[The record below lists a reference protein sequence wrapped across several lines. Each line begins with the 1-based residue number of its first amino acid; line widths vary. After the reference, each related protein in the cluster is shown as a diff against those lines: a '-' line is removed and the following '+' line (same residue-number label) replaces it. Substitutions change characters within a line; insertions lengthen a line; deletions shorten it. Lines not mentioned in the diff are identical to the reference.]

1 MQKVDTVKG
10 SASEPMISVHYF
22 QQIEET
28 LRELGVSNKQWS
40 KLAGVDLLTPAS
52 GPPDALSLT
61 EYKRLINAAIEL
73 SQTPHI
79 GLLVGQKLQV
89 VTHGVLSFALMHCES
104 LAQLVALLNRYIGLR
119 SPLIEVEVE
128 ERKKEWMLYV
138 NELYDLGDI
147 RHSFLQTTLVAL
159 VNMVRYIAPD
169 VRAVTSV
176 CFPFTLPSDKNEYTA
191 IFQTHLEDAQPR
203 AGITLNKAYLNL
215 PLHSGD
221 ASSFDMALKLCDEA
235 LSAMKRGELVS
246 TQVRHLIISQQVFTL
261 EEVAAHLCLSPRTLH
276 RRLVA
281 EQTSFRDILTDV
293 RRTLS
298 RQCLQELGFS
308 VKRTAFYLG
317 YADVANF
324 RRAFKQWW
332 GKAPSHYTKSKSL

>member
-1 MQKVDTVKG
+1 MRGTKKDSSLAV
-10 SASEPMISVHYF
+10 EPMISVHYF
-22 QQIEET
+22 EQIKET
-28 LRELGVSNKQWS
+28 LKELGVSSEQWAKQ
-40 KLAGVDLLTPAS
+40 AGVDLQITS
-52 GPPDALSLT
+52 DAAPHSLSLT
-61 EYKRLINAAIEL
+61 QYKRLITAAIEL
-73 SQTPHI
+73 SETPHI

-89 VTHGVLSFALMHCES
+89 VTHGVLSFALMHCGS

-128 ERKKEWMLYV
+128 ELDHEWALHV
-138 NELYDLGDI
+138 NELYDLGDM
-147 RHSFLQTTLVAL
+147 RHSFLQTTLVGM

-176 CFPFTLPSDKNEYTA
+176 RFPFALPAQRDLYASV
-191 IFQTHLEDAQPR
+191 FQADLQDGQPR
-203 AGITLNKAYLNL
+203 AGITLNKAYVNL
-215 PLHSGD
+215 PLHIGD
-221 ASSFDMALKLCDEA
+221 ASSFEMALKLCDEA
-235 LSAMKRGELVS
+235 LSAMKREELIS
-246 TQVRHLIISQQVFTL
+246 TQVRHLIISQNVFTL
-261 EEVAAHLCLSPRTLH
+261 EEIAARLCLSPRTLH

-308 VKRTAFYLG
+308 VKHTAFYLG

-332 GKAPSHYTKSKSL
+332 GVAPSHYTKPH